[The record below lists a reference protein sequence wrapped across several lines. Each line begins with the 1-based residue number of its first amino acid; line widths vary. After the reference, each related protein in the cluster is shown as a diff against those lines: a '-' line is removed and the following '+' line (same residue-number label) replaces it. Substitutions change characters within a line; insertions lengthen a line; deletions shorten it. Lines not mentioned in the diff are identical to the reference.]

1 LTPPKQQK
9 STTYQ
14 IGTVF
19 KANRISIDADAYRVR
34 FQNSY
39 SSLIDPTTSET
50 VNFLQPSSVT
60 QGVEFE
66 TTAVLRKGLNL
77 YLNATAAN
85 AYYAGELNVG
95 SATAPFYEKA
105 PSGLWVQQTPADTE
119 MQGLTYQDHGF
130 DLGIFNKRV
139 GEQRVD
145 NGAYHNQAIVPSFS
159 TLNSYINYTVRNHSL
174 FDQTKIRL
182 GANNLLNQHNLT
194 AITLAG
200 SPATQTI
207 PGTSLTDAFNTNG
220 PSPISGSDQPTFMSA
235 RSLSV
240 SVTFGFAPREG
251 K

>member
-1 LTPPKQQK
+1 
-9 STTYQ
+9 
-14 IGTVF
+14 
-19 KANRISIDADAYRVR
+19 
-34 FQNSY
+34 
-39 SSLIDPTTSET
+39 
-50 VNFLQPSSVT
+50 VNYLQPSSVT

-66 TTAVLRKGLNL
+66 TTAVLQKGLNL

-85 AYYAGELNVG
+85 AFYAGRLNAG
-95 SATAPFYEKA
+95 TPTAPLYVDA
-105 PSGLWVQQTPADTE
+105 PRGLWVQQTPSDTE
-119 MQGLTYQDHGF
+119 LQGLTYQNHGF

-159 TLNSYINYTVRNHSL
+159 TLNSFINYTVRNRNV

-194 AITLAG
+194 AVSLSG
-200 SPATQTI
+200 SPLTQTI
-207 PGTSLTDAFNTNG
+207 SGTSFNDPFSTTG
-220 PSPISGSDQPTFMSA
+220 PTPISGQDQPTFMSA

-240 SVTFGFAPREG
+240 SVTFGIAPRER